1 MNNFI
6 FFLSG
11 EYPLFIVFY
20 RRTVLGLFKK
30 QKTLNKTSAAVLAV
44 LSNPRSDR
52 PLLSSERAAFS
63 EPVYVSEQVY
73 ASGQVYGGEE
83 EVCDQV

>member
-11 EYPLFIVFY
+11 EYPHFIVFY
-20 RRTVLGLFKK
+20 RRTVAMFSAVGSAAAF
-30 QKTLNKTSAAVLAV
+30 SAAVLAV

-52 PLLSSERAAFS
+52 PLLSPERAAFS
-63 EPVYVSEQVY
+63 ETVYVSEQVY